1 MGLPPVS
8 VAGTIAANAFNFKRL
23 VNGCETKV
31 RGPLPDQFID
41 VAIVQFRNRP
51 AFAAD
56 QKLSS
61 VRRTRVW
68 ATDKRI
74 EGIQAVD

>member
-8 VAGTIAANAFNFKRL
+8 VAGTIVANAFNFKRL
-23 VNGCETKV
+23 VNGCETEV
-31 RGPLPDQFID
+31 RGPLPDHFVD
-41 VAIVQFRNRP
+41 FAIVQFRNRP
-51 AFAAD
+51 AFTAD

-61 VRRTRVW
+61 VWRTRVR

-74 EGIQAVD
+74 EGV